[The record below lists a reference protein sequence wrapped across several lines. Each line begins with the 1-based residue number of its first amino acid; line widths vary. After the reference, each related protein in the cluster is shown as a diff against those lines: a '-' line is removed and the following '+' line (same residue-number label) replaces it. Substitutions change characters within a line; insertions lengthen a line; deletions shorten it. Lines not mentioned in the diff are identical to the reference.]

1 MTRGEIRQAVISI
14 LRETSTPTGWT
25 AEELNEYIN
34 DVYSD
39 TAKETK
45 SVVTTVDIPVAEGQA
60 RVDIPV
66 NAIQVLALIDQYTG
80 KPIDHVD
87 WLYIHSRNRKFAERE
102 DSRPRYAAPFGMHQ
116 LLIYPSYTP
125 AGTITGTFV
134 TDAVPMTQDSDVPA
148 IPQEYHRGITY
159 GVAHL
164 AMLKDAKKS
173 RLKMAMSY
181 FGRWQKS
188 LGTLSKWASERHKAI
203 YLSLGVNTL
212 RNARGGRGW

>member
-1 MTRGEIRQAVISI
+1 MNRGEIRQAVISI

-25 AEELNEYIN
+25 ADELNRYIN

-45 SVVTTVDIPVAEGQA
+45 AVVTTVNLPVAEGQA
-60 RVDIPV
+60 LLDIPA
-66 NAIQVLALIDQYTG
+66 NAIQVLTLIDQATG
-80 KPIDHVD
+80 RPIDHVD
-87 WLYIHSRNRKFAERE
+87 WLYIHQKNRQFARRE
-102 DSRPRYAAPFGMHQ
+102 DGRPRYAAPFGMHQ
-116 LLIYPSYTP
+116 LLLYPKYNP
-125 AGTITGTFV
+125 AGTVTGTFV

-148 IPQEYHRGITY
+148 LPQEYHRGLSY

-164 AMLKDAKKS
+164 AMLKDAKRS
-173 RLKMAMSY
+173 RLKQAMGY
-181 FGRWQKS
+181 YVRWQES

-203 YLSLGVNTL
+203 YLSLGTNTL